1 MATEIIMPKVDMVME
16 TGTFVE
22 WLKQEGDPVTKGEAL
37 FVIMTDKAAI
47 ECEAPASG
55 TLAGVN
61 AQPDEVIPVTN
72 VIGYILA
79 QGEQL
84 PQNAPQEKQTLRD
97 SKVFAG
103 QAVEVSASSNVDSTV
118 NMLSEEVK
126 TLRATPLAR
135 LVARELGVDLNTVT
149 GKGPRGRIYKSDVV
163 VAAESSANSLA
174 VIEPEADEPQPG
186 LSAEGLTIQAAPTI
200 EGLAVQLPN
209 ANLRERVPLKG
220 ARAIIASRLAYSAQ
234 TSPHIYLGINVDMT
248 EVVRW
253 RQMVGPKI
261 EQRAQSRLSF
271 TAIIAYVVARLLPN
285 HPFLNSSLVDNEI
298 LLWEDVH
305 LGIAT
310 ALGDDLIVPVVRQ
323 ADRLSLE
330 ETAKEMN
337 RLLEAARGH
346 KLLPAEMSGSTFTI
360 TNLGMFGIEDF
371 TAIINPPEAAILAVA
386 KMVDTPVAVDGQVA
400 IRPIIHF
407 TIGTDHRINDGL
419 RAARFLNAL
428 KETLE
433 NPYLLF

>member
-1 MATEIIMPKVDMVME
+1 MQI
-16 TGTFVE
+16 
-22 WLKQEGDPVTKGEAL
+22 
-37 FVIMTDKAAI
+37 
-47 ECEAPASG
+47 S
-55 TLAGVN
+55 
-61 AQPDEVIPVTN
+61 
-72 VIGYILA
+72 
-79 QGEQL
+79 
-84 PQNAPQEKQTLRD
+84 
-97 SKVFAG
+97 
-103 QAVEVSASSNVDSTV
+103 
-118 NMLSEEVK
+118 
-126 TLRATPLAR
+126 
-135 LVARELGVDLNTVT
+135 
-149 GKGPRGRIYKSDVV
+149 
-163 VAAESSANSLA
+163 
-174 VIEPEADEPQPG
+174 
-186 LSAEGLTIQAAPTI
+186 EGLTIQAAPTI

-261 EQRAQSRLSF
+261 EQQTQTRLSF